1 MNTGVNPRK
10 PAWGSSAW
18 VFLHSIAY
26 NYPEQPTQAIADAH
40 RTFFASLA
48 HVLPC
53 RWCRD
58 SYAQYI
64 QELPIDPALR
74 SRRALCDW
82 LYRIHNM
89 TNAKLGKRGPGL
101 QEVDAYYEAMRAD
114 DRDAMQLTGAAM
126 PLLGKVLASTFLAL
140 LIIVLVWSATKSRRR

>member
-10 PAWGSSAW
+10 PAWGSNAW
-18 VFLHSIAY
+18 IFLHSVAY
-26 NYPEQPTQAIADAH
+26 NYPDRPTQAIADAH
-40 RTFFASLA
+40 RTFFTSLA

-58 SYAQYI
+58 SYGQYM
-64 QELPIDPALR
+64 QALPIEPALR

-89 TNAKLGKRGPGL
+89 TNAKLGKTGPSL
-101 QEVDAYYEAMRAD
+101 REVDAYYEAMRAD
-114 DRDAMQLTGAAM
+114 DRDALQLTRVSM
-126 PLLGKVLASTFLAL
+126 PLLGIVLASAFLAV
-140 LIIVLVWSATKSRRR
+140 LILVLVWSGAKSRRR

>member
-18 VFLHSIAY
+18 IFLHSVAY
-26 NYPEQPTQAIADAH
+26 NYPERPTQSIIDAH

-48 HVLPC
+48 DVLPC

-58 SYAQYI
+58 SYGQYM
-64 QELPIDPALR
+64 QELPIEPALR

-82 LYRIHNM
+82 LYTIHNM
-89 TNAKLGKRGPGL
+89 TNAKLNKTGPSLG
-101 QEVDAYYEAMRAD
+101 EVDAYYEAMRAD
-114 DRDAMQLTGAAM
+114 DRDALQHTGESIPA
-126 PLLGKVLASTFLAL
+126 LWRVLACAFLAL